1 MSLIMT
7 RSTHSVYLPC
17 EKRPLRRLSRFW
29 AILSTIKNHLMA
41 ALNHNSD
48 FFTAESSIVF
58 DNVIKTPDLHLVI
71 IQLYYTNFKE
81 QNQPLSEQYQTFC
94 GIMSRFYGTIS
105 GFYGTMSNHFWYCS
119 E

>member
-1 MSLIMT
+1 MT

-58 DNVIKTPDLHLVI
+58 DNVIKTPVKIGFAVYHAPRINIV
-71 IQLYYTNFKE
+71 KE
-81 QNQPLSEQYQTFC
+81 EGL
-94 GIMSRFYGTIS
+94 
-105 GFYGTMSNHFWYCS
+105 
-119 E
+119 